1 MKRYCLLFKFL
12 AFLLACICFLT
23 TLFCGYGIISL
34 VEANL
39 YQKYPDSLAK
49 SWCYGTGQERA
60 ETAAQHYAATAL
72 GGCPKELVEMIYN
85 GSGFYRGSYVQI
97 NQDGE
102 TVYAV
107 GDVIEDG
114 ITIDYRLTIDYP
126 MVVPQEDEDDPVED
140 DISDKTGEDNSSS
153 ILRPIQTYEVLIGG
167 QRLTY
172 EVYFTEVTLEA
183 TVTLDQSILNNTNYQ
198 LLSWLYPFRYA
209 MIWGGVISVLAGI
222 AMLVYLIWVAGRNKA
237 GLVELIGLTRLPID
251 VYLVGSA
258 TVLFLFLQLF
268 YAIVDTVY
276 SFHLLILAILGITL
290 TIPLLLGFL
299 YILAAQSKC
308 KGGYWWR
315 HSLLGRFI
323 RFSVKGIG
331 ALLNMLPAVWQ
342 WLVISF
348 AIIGS
353 VIVCFIHGFLWDEP
367 IFRLLFLLS
376 SVASLGIICYG
387 GYCFGLLLIGARNM
401 AQGQLDHQIPEK
413 HLFGSFRDCARHLN
427 SLSGAANT
435 AVQSQ
440 LRSER
445 MKTELITNVSHDI
458 KTPLT
463 SIINFVDLLEKPH
476 SEEDEQQYLDVL
488 SRQSLRLKK
497 LIEDLMELSKANSG
511 NIAVNLTALDAVEF
525 TNQAL
530 GEFAD
535 KLENAQLIPV
545 FRGPEKPLSIL
556 ADGRLLWRVLSN
568 LLGNT
573 VKYAAPNTRVYIDL
587 VRVDDSVQLSIR
599 NISREELTV
608 TAEELLERFVRGDV
622 SRNTE
627 GSGLG
632 LNIAKSLTEV
642 QHGKLELI
650 LDGDLFKVTLT
661 FPAA

>member
-1 MKRYCLLFKFL
+1 MKRYSLLFKFL
-12 AFLLACICFLT
+12 AFVLACICFLT

-39 YQKYPDSLAK
+39 YQKYPDSLAQ

-60 ETAAQHYAATAL
+60 ESAARYYAATEL
-72 GGCPKELVEMIYN
+72 GGCPKELVEVIYN
-85 GSGFYRGSYVQI
+85 GSGFYRGSHVLVK
-97 NQDGE
+97 QDGE

-107 GDVIEDG
+107 GDIIEDG
-114 ITIDYRLTIDYP
+114 ITIDYHLTIDCP
-126 MVVPQEDEDDPVED
+126 MVILQDDEDNTSDDNIDDDEED
-140 DISDKTGEDNSSS
+140 SSGS
-153 ILRPIQTYEVLIGG
+153 ILRPIQTYEVLVNG

-172 EVYFTEVTLEA
+172 EVRYKEVELDA
-183 TVTLDQSILNNTNYQ
+183 TVTLDQSILKNTNYQ
-198 LLSWLYPFRYA
+198 LLSWLFPYRYA
-209 MIWGGVISVLAGI
+209 MIWGLALSLLLGI
-222 AMLVYLIWVAGRNKA
+222 TMLVYLIWVAGRNME
-237 GLVELIGLTRLPID
+237 GLVEPVGLSKLPLD
-251 VYLVGSA
+251 VYLLSIVA
-258 TVLFLFLQLF
+258 IFFLFLQLF

-276 SFHLLILAILGITL
+276 SFHVLILVILSIAL
-290 TIPLLLGFL
+290 IVPLLLGFL

-348 AIIGS
+348 AMIGS
-353 VIVCFIHGFLWDEP
+353 VIVCFILGFLLDEP

-413 HLFGSFRDCARHLN
+413 HLFGAFRDCARHLN

-476 SEEDEQQYLDVL
+476 TEEDEQQYLEVL

-497 LIEDLMELSKANSG
+497 LIEDLMELSKANTG
-511 NIAVNLTALDAVEF
+511 NIAVNLAPLNAVEF

-545 FRGPEKPLSIL
+545 FRGSEEPLSIL

-599 NISREELTV
+599 NISKEELTV

-642 QHGKLELI
+642 QHGTMELV
-650 LDGDLFKVTLT
+650 LDGDLFKVTLR